1 MKQAQSKHYW
11 IKSGILTILQ
21 NMSGVL
27 FGFGGFYLLVRLL
40 SKADFGA
47 WTLFMSTVTIM
58 ETVRNGLIQS
68 ALVKFMSSTDEGE
81 HNKIVSAAASIGGIL
96 TLVCIILSFACGPLL
111 AAMWDTPQLSSM
123 FRVFNL
129 VFLFSGILMV
139 FNCIEQANLNYH
151 GIFMSTVVRQG
162 IFFAYILAAFLLK
175 FEMSLLSLIYVQ
187 ILAAFV
193 SFFVAGAY
201 VRSHLRFRFQY
212 TREWAAKLFNYGKY
226 AFGTSVSSILSGTI
240 DQMMLGALL
249 SPMASGAFNV
259 AVRIVNLIDI
269 PTNALAVI
277 VFPQSARRAEA
288 EGPQAAK
295 YLYEKSV
302 GTILAFIIPFLI
314 FIFFFADFV
323 VDFIAGGK
331 YADTVPLLKVT
342 VFYCIFIPF
351 GRQFGTVLDSIGKTK
366 ITFSIV
372 VVTAATN
379 LTLNYF
385 FIRTFGVI
393 GAAYATLIS
402 NIFGFAI
409 AQLILYKE
417 LKVNPLNAFIYAVK
431 FYPEFINKYLLKSK
445 AS

>member
-1 MKQAQSKHYW
+1 MKAAQSKNYW

-27 FGFGGFYLLVRLL
+27 FGFGGFYILVRIL
-40 SKADFGA
+40 SKHEFGA
-47 WTLFMSTVTIM
+47 WTLFMSTVTIL
-58 ETVRNGLIQS
+58 ETMRNGLIQS
-68 ALVKFMSSTDEGE
+68 GLIKYVSSTPESE
-81 HNKIVSAAASIGGIL
+81 HTNVVSAAAFIGGIL
-96 TLVCIILSFACGPLL
+96 TLVCILINFGFAHVL
-111 AAMWDTPQLSSM
+111 ADMWNTPELVSM
-123 FRVFNL
+123 FYTFNL
-129 VFLFSGILMV
+129 VFLFSGVLML
-139 FNCIEQANLNYH
+139 FNCVEQANLNYH
-151 GIFMSTVVRQG
+151 GVFMSTLVRQG
-162 IFFAYILAAFLLK
+162 IFFAYILSAFFFK
-175 FEMSLLSLIYVQ
+175 FSISLMSLIYVQ

-193 SFFVAGAY
+193 SFFVAGYY
-201 VRSHLRFRFQY
+201 VREHLNFKFNY
-212 TREWAAKLFNYGKY
+212 TKEWVSKLFHYGKY

-249 SPMASGAFNV
+249 SPIASGAFNV

-302 GTILAFIIPFLI
+302 GTILAFIIPFLVV
-314 FIFFFADFV
+314 IFFFADFV

-342 VFYCIFIPF
+342 IFYCIFIPF
-351 GRQFGTVLDSIGKTK
+351 GRQFGTVLDSIGKTRT
-366 ITFSIV
+366 TFSIV
-372 VVTAATN
+372 IITATTN

-385 FIRTFGVI
+385 FIEAFGVI

-402 NIFGFAI
+402 NVFGFII
-409 AQLILYKE
+409 AQIILYKE
-417 LKVNPLNAFIYAVK
+417 LKVNPLMAFVYAFR
-431 FYPEFINKYLLKSK
+431 FYPEFINKYLLKTTKS
-445 AS
+445 